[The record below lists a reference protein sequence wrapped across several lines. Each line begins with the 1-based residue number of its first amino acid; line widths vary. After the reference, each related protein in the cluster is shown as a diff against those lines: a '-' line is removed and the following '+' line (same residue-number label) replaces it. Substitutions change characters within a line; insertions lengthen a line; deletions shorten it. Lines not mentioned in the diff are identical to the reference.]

1 MVSNGIRGLKIGKPV
16 PRSEKSGAEYCAI
29 QNQFGVFGKKLKRR
43 TPARR
48 KNMGIHLEC
57 LGMKRASCH
66 RWA

>member
-16 PRSEKSGAEYCAI
+16 PKSEKSGFEYCPI
-29 QNQFGVFGKKLKRR
+29 QNQFGVLGKKLKRR

-57 LGMKRASCH
+57 LGMKIASYR